1 MKKYL
6 DNCLKDVSLRTEALA
21 GASAAPDFKSD
32 TIHRL
37 RIPVPTLRRVVKGG
51 YSFNTASPA
60 EILEI
65 WDYIWQHS
73 AYYEV
78 MSQALYSYQH
88 RSLSR
93 LETKTILLWIE
104 RCECWEHSDDLSKLY
119 ACVVEAHPEWIIPTL
134 KKWNKSDNPWK
145 RRQSMVSLIEYA
157 SKRDRV
163 LPFLDLIGFLEPL
176 ISDDNYYVQKG
187 LGWTL
192 REIGNVYPLEYAQ
205 FMEQHA
211 NQLAPQAWTGA
222 TKNLAKGEKA
232 RLRLIRNL

>member
-6 DNCLKDVSLRTEALA
+6 DNCVKDVSIRTEALV
-21 GASAAPDFKSD
+21 GVSIASDFKSD

-37 RIPVPTLRRVVKGG
+37 RIPVPKLRQLVKEG
-51 YSFNTASPA
+51 YSFHSASPA
-60 EILEI
+60 ENLKI
-65 WDYIWQHS
+65 WDYIWRHS

-93 LETKTILLWIE
+93 LETRAILLWVE
-104 RCECWEHSDDLSKLY
+104 RCTCWEHSDDLSKIY

-134 KKWNKSDNPWK
+134 KKWNTSDNAWK

-157 SKRDRV
+157 SKRNNV
-163 LPFLDLIGFLEPL
+163 LLYLELIDFVKPL

-187 LGWTL
+187 LG
-192 REIGNVYPLEYAQ
+192 
-205 FMEQHA
+205 
-211 NQLAPQAWTGA
+211 
-222 TKNLAKGEKA
+222 
-232 RLRLIRNL
+232 